1 MIKTVKKIFK
11 DYKLLLRSIPALIV
25 TLFCAS
31 VILMN
36 LAANKTIVSV
46 GNWFALDGGIL
57 VSWLSFMTM
66 DIVTKRFGPKAATKL
81 SIVATIINLLSCLV
95 LFIVAKIPSSAGDY
109 TVLDSI
115 FGGTWFILL
124 SSTIAFIASAI
135 INNFMNAAIGKM
147 FKKNPDSKM
156 AYVTRTYISTFIGQ
170 FFDNLIFSVLTFT
183 VFAPIFWDGFSWT
196 LLQCITCALTGAVA
210 ELIMEI
216 IFSPIGY
223 KICKK
228 WKAEKVGQEYIDAYP
243 DVENVKNLEE
253 ITNPIKETGVIE
265 DENINNRIE

>member
-1 MIKTVKKIFK
+1 MKEKIKNILK
-11 DYKLLLRSIPALIV
+11 DYKLLLRNIPALVV

-36 LAANKTIVSV
+36 LAANKTIVSI
-46 GNWFALDGGIL
+46 GSWFALDGGIL

-81 SIVATIINLLSCLV
+81 SIIATIVNLLSCLV
-95 LFIVAKIPSSAGDY
+95 LFIVAKIPSFADDY
-109 TVLDSI
+109 TALNSI

-135 INNFMNAAIGKM
+135 INNFMNAAVGRM
-147 FKKNPDSKM
+147 FKKNPDGKA
-156 AYVTRTYISTFIGQ
+156 AYVTRTYVSTFIGQ
-170 FFDNLIFSVLTFT
+170 FFDNLIFAVLTFMI
-183 VFAPIFWDGFSWT
+183 FAPIFWDGFSWT
-196 LLQCITCALTGAVA
+196 LLQCVMCSLTGAVA
-210 ELIMEI
+210 ELLMEI

-228 WKAEKVGQEYIDAYP
+228 WKEEKVGQEYIDRYP
-243 DVENVKNLEE
+243 DSENIEE
-253 ITNPIKETGVIE
+253 IEEKDVSIEETKVIE
-265 DENINNRIE
+265 DENTNNRVE

>member
-1 MIKTVKKIFK
+1 MKKTNKFK
-11 DYKLLLRSIPALIV
+11 NAMKDFVNPKDWKLLLRSIPGLVVA
-25 TLFCAS
+25 LFCAS

-46 GNWFALDGGIL
+46 GTWFALDGGIL

-66 DIVTKRFGPKAATKL
+66 DIVTKRYGAKAATKL
-81 SIVATIINLLSCLV
+81 SLVAVGVNLLSCLV
-95 LFIVAKIPSSAGDY
+95 LFIVAKIPSVADDY
-109 TVLDSI
+109 TALNSI

-135 INNFMNAAIGKM
+135 INNFINASIGKM
-147 FKKNPDSKM
+147 FKKNPDGKG
-156 AYVTRTYISTFIGQ
+156 AFVTRTYVSTFIGQ
-170 FFDNLIFSVLTFT
+170 FLDNLIFAVLTFM

-196 LLQCITCALTGAVA
+196 FLQCVTCSLTGAVA
-210 ELIMEI
+210 ELVMEI

-228 WKAEKVGQEYIDAYP
+228 WKAEGVGDDYIAAHPELQSQD
-243 DVENVKNLEE
+243 DVEEV
-253 ITNPIKETGVIE
+253 
-265 DENINNRIE
+265 R